1 MRISDWSS
9 DVCSS
14 DLIDARLKVPVTF
27 NTGQV
32 LLGFCAGVR
41 AFDGYRD
48 NMQAA
53 ARFLRDSLDADG
65 CWRRHPTPFA
75 ARGEKAYETQVARSE
90 ERRVGKE
97 CGGACRFWG
106 STDHEKKKK
115 QEKDMT

>member
-1 MRISDWSS
+1 MLDWLAAIQFE
-9 DVCSS
+9 DGGIQGGK
-14 DLIDARLKVPVTF
+14 IDARLKVPVTF

-41 AFDGYRD
+41 AFDRYRD

-75 ARGEKAYETQVARSE
+75 ARGEKTSETDR
-90 ERRVGKE
+90 K
-97 CGGACRFWG
+97 
-106 STDHEKKKK
+106 STRLNSSH
-115 QEKDMT
+115 